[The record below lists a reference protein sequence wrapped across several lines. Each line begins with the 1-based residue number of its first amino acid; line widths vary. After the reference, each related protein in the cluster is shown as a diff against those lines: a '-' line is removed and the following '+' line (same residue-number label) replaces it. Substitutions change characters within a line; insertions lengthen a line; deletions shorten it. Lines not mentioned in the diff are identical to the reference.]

1 MTRLS
6 RLLLAIASV
15 LLLGA
20 FLFPLWRID
29 LVAPQYP
36 EGLGMLIRVNT
47 VTGIQP
53 NDLAN
58 INGLNHYI
66 GMKPIEPDTIPELRI
81 MPWILAGLAAFG
93 LLVAA
98 LGARRLLYG
107 WLGGFVTLAIAGL
120 IDFWRWEYDYGHNL
134 DFEHAIIKVPGMT
147 YQPPLIGTKQ
157 LLNFTASSWPALGAA
172 CLGVAFVL
180 GVAALVIA
188 RRRGADVK
196 RASMA
201 MAVAVA
207 ACAPPGPQAIA
218 DKGKSCDYCRM
229 TISDERFGGQLI
241 TRKGK
246 VYAFDAIECL
256 ASYYLQNGAAGDG
269 SSIWVADFAN
279 PGHWVEAK
287 NALFVR
293 NEAHQS
299 PMGLNLVALSDDGET
314 AAAGQVQGTTL
325 RWQEVLAL
333 VQSEHGARWD
343 HAEADS
349 VAR

>member
-1 MTRLS
+1 MS
-6 RLLLAIASV
+6 RFSRVLLAIASV
-15 LLLGA
+15 LMLGA

-47 VTGIQP
+47 VSGIKP

-66 GMKPIEPDTIPELRI
+66 GMKPIEPAAIPELRM
-81 MPWILAGLAAFG
+81 MPWIVAGLAAFG
-93 LLVAA
+93 LLGAA

-107 WLGGFVTLAIAGL
+107 WLGGFITLAAAGL
-120 IDFWRWEYDYGHNL
+120 IDFWRWEYDYGHNI

-157 LLNFTASSWPALGAA
+157 LLNFTASSWPALGAV
-172 CLGVAFVL
+172 CLGVAFAL
-180 GVAALVIA
+180 GITALVVA
-188 RRRGADVK
+188 RRRADVK
-196 RASMA
+196 RASVA

-207 ACAPPGPQAIA
+207 ACAPPGPQSIA
-218 DKGKSCDYCRM
+218 DRGRSCDYCRM

-269 SSIWVADFAN
+269 SSLWVADFAN
-279 PGHWVEAK
+279 PGHWIEAK
-287 NALFVR
+287 DALFVR
-293 NEAHQS
+293 NDAHQS
-299 PMGLNLVALSDDGET
+299 PMGLNLVAFSADADK
-314 AAAGQVQGTTL
+314 APAGHLQGTM
-325 RWQEVLAL
+325 RWQEVLA
-333 VQSEHGARWD
+333 VVRSEHGTSWD
-343 HAEADS
+343 HAEAVS

>member
-6 RLLLAIASV
+6 RVLLAIASV

-66 GMKPIEPDTIPELRI
+66 GMKPIEPNAIPELRI

-256 ASYYLQNGAAGDG
+256 ASYYLQNAAAGDG

-279 PGHWVEAK
+279 PGRWVEAK

-293 NEAHQS
+293 NDAHQS
-299 PMGLNLVALSDDGET
+299 PMGLNLVALRDDADKT
-314 AAAGQVQGTTL
+314 AAGQAQGTTL

-333 VQSEHGARWD
+333 VESHGTSSD
-343 HAEADS
+343 PAEAAG

>member
-1 MTRLS
+1 MS
-6 RLLLAIASV
+6 RFSRVLLAIASV
-15 LLLGA
+15 LMLGA

-47 VTGIQP
+47 VSGIKP
-53 NDLAN
+53 NDLTN

-66 GMKPIEPDTIPELRI
+66 GMKPIEPAAIPELGM
-81 MPWILAGLAAFG
+81 MPWIVAGLAAFG
-93 LLVAA
+93 LLGAA

-107 WLGGFVTLAIAGL
+107 WLGAFVTLAAAGL
-120 IDFWRWEYDYGHNL
+120 IDFWRWEYDYGHNI

-157 LLNFTASSWPALGAA
+157 LLNFTASSWPALGAV
-172 CLGVAFVL
+172 CLGVAFAL
-180 GVAALVIA
+180 GIAALVVA
-188 RRRGADVK
+188 RHRADVK
-196 RASMA
+196 RASVA
-201 MAVAVA
+201 MAVAVV

-218 DKGKSCDYCRM
+218 DRGRSCDYCRM

-246 VYAFDAIECL
+246 AYAFDAIECL

-269 SSIWVADFAN
+269 SSLWVTDFAN
-279 PGHWVEAK
+279 PGRWIEAR
-287 NALFVR
+287 NAMFVR
-293 NEAHQS
+293 NDAHQS
-299 PMGLNLVALSDDGET
+299 PMGLNLVALRADADK
-314 AAAGQVQGTTL
+314 AVAGQGQGTTL
-325 RWQEVLAL
+325 GWQEVLAL
-333 VQSEHGARWD
+333 VQSEQATSWD
-343 HAEADS
+343 HAEAVG